1 MKKLITLL
9 SLAALSQAYAQE
21 ASANRFIYEVPE
33 AEYAQE
39 ETERGPG
46 NPGNLPAS
54 PGNLP
59 ASPIDQ
65 YIPFLAAAGLAAA
78 AYGEKKMRKA

>member
-33 AEYAQE
+33 EEYAQE

-46 NPGNLPAS
+46 N